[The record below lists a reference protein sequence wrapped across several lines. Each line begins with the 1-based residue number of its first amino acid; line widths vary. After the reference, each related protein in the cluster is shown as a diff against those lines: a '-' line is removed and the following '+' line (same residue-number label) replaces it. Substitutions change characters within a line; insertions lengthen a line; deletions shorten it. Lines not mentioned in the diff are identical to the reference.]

1 MAAVTSASLFL
12 IHPHGFDIAMFGP
25 YQRLLNWELSS
36 PRATWVIV
44 LAVISFVEY
53 LIMRLLSHIVGS
65 SSSLLT
71 AAVVDSVLLTMIAA
85 PLLWFTIVRPLR
97 QAARARERF
106 VDNLFGAIEDER
118 RRIAHEVHDGV
129 GQSVML
135 LISGLRSLS
144 QAGQPDETRGK
155 ERELLS
161 YAQQALAD
169 LKRVSLGLRPSLLDD
184 FGLKPAIE
192 HLVAEVQAH
201 SSLKVRVDLEAV
213 AERRFGDDVET
224 HLYRIIQESLN
235 NIVKHAAAA
244 NVELLL
250 MRDGE
255 SLRLEINDDG
265 IGIEP
270 TRLDGALRSGGHL
283 GMIGMRQRAKLLGG
297 DFAVAPNGGR
307 GTRII
312 VSLPFPRITS

>member
-1 MAAVTSASLFL
+1 
-12 IHPHGFDIAMFGP
+12 MFGP
-25 YQRLLNWELSS
+25 NQRLLNWELSS
-36 PRATWVIV
+36 PRTTWVVV
-44 LAVISFVEY
+44 LAVISFTEY
-53 LIMRLLSHIVGS
+53 LIMRFLSHVLGGS
-65 SSSLLT
+65 TSLLA

-85 PLLWFTIVRPLR
+85 PLLWLTIVRPLR
-97 QAARARERF
+97 KAAQVRERF
-106 VDNLFGAIEDER
+106 VDDLFGAIEEER

-144 QAGQPDETRGK
+144 QAGQPDETRRK
-155 ERELLS
+155 ERDLLS

-192 HLVAEVQAH
+192 HLVAEIQTH
-201 SSLKVRVDLEAV
+201 SSLKVRVDLDAV
-213 AERRFGDDVET
+213 AEQRFGDDVET
-224 HLYRIIQESLN
+224 HLYRIVQESLN
-235 NIVKHAAAA
+235 NIVKHAAATK
-244 NVELLL
+244 VELLL
-250 MRDGE
+250 IRDGE
-255 SLRLEINDDG
+255 LLRLEISDDG

-297 DFAVAPNGGR
+297 EFAVGPNGAR

-312 VSLPFPRITS
+312 VSFPFPRIAL